1 MTNKMTLKQI
11 SAPEAKRLVDQ
22 GALLVDIREAGEY
35 HDENIPDALNAPLSR
50 LGETP
55 VGGAP
60 IVVFH
65 CKSGAR
71 TGMNAQA
78 LAASTDA
85 EAYILDGG
93 IEAWKAAGYNVKR
106 G

>member
-1 MTNKMTLKQI
+1 MTVKHIT
-11 SAPEAKRLVDQ
+11 APEARRLAGQ
-22 GALLVDIREAGEY
+22 GALIVDIREANEY
-35 HDENIPDALNAPLSR
+35 RSENIPGALNAPLSR

-55 VGGAP
+55 VSGAP
-60 IVVFH
+60 MVVFH

-71 TGMNAQA
+71 TRMNAEA
-78 LAASTDA
+78 LAAATEA

-93 IEAWKAAGYNVKR
+93 IEAWKAAGYPVNR